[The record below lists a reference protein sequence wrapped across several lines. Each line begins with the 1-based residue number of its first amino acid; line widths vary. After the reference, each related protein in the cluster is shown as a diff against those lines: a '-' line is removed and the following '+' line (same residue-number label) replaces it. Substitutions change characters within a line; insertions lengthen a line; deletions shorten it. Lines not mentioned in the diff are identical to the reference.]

1 MPAELKSSIAVSESL
16 KIERK
21 VLSRKVSYYKIP
33 VLVSSDEL
41 GGEAAKTCSYGVEF
55 HLLDALIGT
64 TEKIVRSKK
73 AHFDILQVDLLRNHT
88 SFAKILTR
96 IL

>member
-1 MPAELKSSIAVSESL
+1 M

-21 VLSRKVSYYKIP
+21 VLSKEVRYYKIQ

-73 AHFDILQVDLLRNHT
+73 AHFDILQVDLLKDNT

>member
-1 MPAELKSSIAVSESL
+1 MLSNDKKYSILQHKLSEAFLTKMNS
-16 KIERK
+16 
-21 VLSRKVSYYKIP
+21 

-73 AHFDILQVDLLRNHT
+73 AHFDILQV
-88 SFAKILTR
+88 
-96 IL
+96 